1 MEAEMAKQR
10 LKGCM
15 KVFQSHIDPEKEEQ
29 LKCIKLEI
37 ESKVK
42 RIVKLSKS
50 INKGSREG
58 NLRRRSE
65 LIQLVDDFH
74 KQYKSLYAMYENL
87 RGEIK
92 KNFCAKNEDDA
103 ASSSSSVSDSEAYH
117 SPWQFAGESSTYF
130 SNAVNLET
138 ASLDLDSLPDSPI
151 SSGQEPD
158 SGEFFKDLSNQGK
171 EIENSMTQKLI
182 NESAW
187 LKEKVTEKEE
197 ELLSLTKKYE
207 VHESE
212 RLAQLK
218 KLEDQIDNMK
228 LELETSS
235 VHEKELEE
243 QIVCKSNDIKQLEK
257 DNSGL
262 QAHIQELEAA
272 FREKE
277 DQFSNLLTKFEENQ
291 INSMSRINDLMTQAN
306 SLQQELDSL
315 HTERNE
321 LKHKLFSQEELLSL
335 NNKKSELELS
345 LEKKCHEA
353 TVEVKDLTEKV
364 KFLQQELETSSH
376 RKSALELTLKEK
388 TEELSECHLQ
398 IEKFKEK
405 LTSASLVEKETL
417 KENEGLKVQV
427 KDLKLELDSLCSQ
440 KSDLEKEIR
449 DINREAYRS
458 KLEKEELS
466 DKMSELET
474 KLLEKKE
481 ELSTLQKKHEAYMND
496 MSSQNASLA
505 ARISTIQQQLRNGET
520 ERIRLQ
526 SQLEK
531 EKHESFQNLNEMEK
545 RNAELTTKITDQEKS
560 LRENEDTINKLN
572 EEHKQMKTRLE
583 ESKSNLQ
590 NAERKIEEMTE
601 ELRKKFEDGLRILS
615 RRIRVAEQMHLEN
628 KEWYQKTRDSYEK
641 ENNDLKEKNA
651 SLQFG
656 IRGIKDISLTA
667 NDTLASLDTVALKFE
682 ECTAHFF
689 NRISKV
695 SCELKFV
702 KDWVMRKNKAIV
714 HVQDDLDC
722 LLAQLDDKEA
732 EILVYREKVWKSDNK
747 VRELEKMIKE
757 KDDGML
763 ALKEEKR
770 EAIRQLCIW
779 IDYHRSRSDYYQKSL
794 SVFGSRRNL

>member
-1 MEAEMAKQR
+1 MEAEIAKQR
-10 LKGCM
+10 LKGSM
-15 KVFQSHIDPEKEEQ
+15 KAFQSHIDPEKEEQ
-29 LKCIKLEI
+29 LKDIKIEI
-37 ESKVK
+37 ENKVK
-42 RIVKLSKS
+42 RILRLSKS
-50 INKGSREG
+50 INKGSRDG
-58 NLRRRSE
+58 NLKRRSE

-74 KQYKSLYAMYENL
+74 KQYQSLYAMYENL
-87 RGEIK
+87 RGEVK
-92 KNFCAKNEDDA
+92 YNLCAKIGDDA

-117 SPWQFAGESSTYF
+117 SPWQFAGEGSSYF
-130 SNAVNLET
+130 SNT
-138 ASLDLDSLPDSPI
+138 ANPESANLDLDSLPDSPI
-151 SSGQEPD
+151 SSGQEPESRD
-158 SGEFFKDLSNQGK
+158 FFKDNH
-171 EIENSMTQKLI
+171 SMTDKLI
-182 NESAW
+182 SESAW

-197 ELLSLTKKYE
+197 ELLSLNKKYE
-207 VHESE
+207 VHETE
-212 RLAQLK
+212 RLPEIK
-218 KLEDQIDNMK
+218 RLEDQIAMMK

-235 VHEKELEE
+235 VQKKEFEE
-243 QIVCKSNDIKQLEK
+243 QIMCKSNEVKQLEK
-257 DNSGL
+257 GNSGL
-262 QAHIQELEAA
+262 QAHVQELEAA
-272 FREKE
+272 FQEKE
-277 DQFSNLLTKFEENQ
+277 DKFSNLLTRFEENQ
-291 INSMSRINDLMTQAN
+291 TNSKSRIDDLMARAN
-306 SLQQELDSL
+306 CLQQELDAL

-321 LKHKLFSQEELLSL
+321 QLKSL
-335 NNKKSELELS
+335 NNQTSELELS
-345 LEKKCHEA
+345 LEKA
-353 TVEVKDLTEKV
+353 T
-364 KFLQQELETSSH
+364 S
-376 RKSALELTLKEK
+376 
-388 TEELSECHLQ
+388 
-398 IEKFKEK
+398 
-405 LTSASLVEKETL
+405 VEKETL
-417 KENEGLKVQV
+417 KDNEDLKVQV
-427 KDLKLELDSLCSQ
+427 KDLKLEVDSLCSQ
-440 KSDLEKEIR
+440 KSDLEKQIG
-449 DINREAYRS
+449 DINREAYHS
-458 KLEKEELS
+458 QLEKEELT
-466 DKMSELET
+466 DEMKELET
-474 KLLEKKE
+474 LLLEKKH
-481 ELSTLQKKHEAYMND
+481 ELSTLQKKHEAYTND
-496 MSSQNASLA
+496 MSNQNSSLA
-505 ARISTIQQQLRNGET
+505 ARINTLQQQLRTGES
-520 ERIRLQ
+520 EKIQLQ

-531 EKHESFQNLNEMEK
+531 EKHESSQSLAQMEK
-545 RNAELTTKITDQEKS
+545 KNIELTTKITDQEKS
-560 LRENEDTINKLN
+560 LRENRDIINKLN
-572 EEHKQMKTRLE
+572 EKHKQMKIRLE
-583 ESKSNLQ
+583 DSKSNLQ

-651 SLQFG
+651 RLQVG
-656 IRGIKDISLTA
+656 IRGIKDITLTA

>member
-10 LKGCM
+10 WKGSM
-15 KVFQSHIDPEKEEQ
+15 KAFQSHLDPEKEEQ
-29 LKCIKLEI
+29 LKGIKKEI

-50 INKGSREG
+50 ISKGSRDG

-74 KQYKSLYAMYENL
+74 KQYQSLYAMYDNL
-87 RGEIK
+87 RGEVK
-92 KNFCAKNEDDA
+92 YNLCAKIRDNA
-103 ASSSSSVSDSEAYH
+103 ASSSSSVSDSEAYQ
-117 SPWQFAGESSTYF
+117 SPWQYAGEGSSYF
-130 SNAVNLET
+130 SNTANHET
-138 ASLDLDSLPDSPI
+138 AFLDLDSLPDSPT
-151 SSGQEPD
+151 SSGQEPESRD
-158 SGEFFKDLSNQGK
+158 VFKDLNNRGK
-171 EIENSMTQKLI
+171 GIENSMTDKLM

-197 ELLSLTKKYE
+197 LLLSLTKKYE
-207 VHESE
+207 VHENE
-212 RLAQLK
+212 RLAEIK
-218 KLEDQIDNMK
+218 SLEDQIAVMK
-228 LELETSS
+228 
-235 VHEKELEE
+235 KELGE
-243 QIVCKSNDIKQLEK
+243 QIMSKSNEIKQLEK
-257 DNSGL
+257 GNAGL
-262 QAHIQELEAA
+262 QVHVRELEAA

-277 DQFSNLLTKFEENQ
+277 DQFSNLLARFEENQ
-291 INSMSRINDLMTQAN
+291 TKSKSRIDDLMARAN
-306 SLQQELDSL
+306 SLQQKLDSL

-321 LKHKLFSQEELLSL
+321 QLKLL
-335 NNKKSELELS
+335 NNEKHELELS
-345 LEKKCHEA
+345 LEKKYHEA
-353 TVEVKDLTEKV
+353 TVEVTDL
-364 KFLQQELETSSH
+364 
-376 RKSALELTLKEK
+376 
-388 TEELSECHLQ
+388 
-398 IEKFKEK
+398 KEK
-405 LTSASLVEKETL
+405 LTSASLVEKEIL
-417 KENEGLKVQV
+417 KENEGLQVQV
-427 KDLKLELDSLCSQ
+427 KDWKLEVGSLCSQ
-440 KSDLEKEIR
+440 KSDLEKQIR

-458 KLEKEELS
+458 QLEKEELT
-466 DKMSELET
+466 DKINELET
-474 KLLEKKE
+474 ILLEKKH
-481 ELSTLQKKHEAYMND
+481 ELSTLQKKHEAYAND
-496 MSSQNASLA
+496 MSNQNSSLA
-505 ARISTIQQQLRNGET
+505 ARINTLQQELRSGET
-520 ERIRLQ
+520 EKVQLQ

-531 EKHESFQNLNEMEK
+531 QKHEFFQSLTQLEK
-545 RNAELTTKITDQEKS
+545 KNIELTMKITDKEKS
-560 LRENEDTINKLN
+560 IRENEHVINKLN
-572 EEHKQMKTRLE
+572 EEHNQMKIRLE
-583 ESKSNLQ
+583 DSKSSLQ
-590 NAERKIEEMTE
+590 NAEKKIEEMTQ

-651 SLQFG
+651 RLQVG
-656 IRGIKDISLTA
+656 IRGIKDITLTA

-682 ECTAHFF
+682 ECTGHFF

-695 SCELKFV
+695 SCELQFV

-794 SVFGSRRNL
+794 SVYGSRKNL

>member
-1 MEAEMAKQR
+1 MEAEMAKNR
-10 LKGCM
+10 WKGSM
-15 KVFQSHIDPEKEEQ
+15 KAFQSHIDPEKEEQ
-29 LKCIKLEI
+29 LKRIKIEI
-37 ESKVK
+37 ETKVK

-50 INKGSREG
+50 INKGSRDG

-74 KQYKSLYAMYENL
+74 KQYQSLYAMYDNL
-87 RGEIK
+87 RGEVK
-92 KNFCAKNEDDA
+92 YNLCAKIGDDA

-117 SPWQFAGESSTYF
+117 SPWQFAGEGSSYF
-130 SNAVNLET
+130 SNTANLES
-138 ASLDLDSLPDSPI
+138 ANLDLDSVPDSPI
-151 SSGQEPD
+151 SSGQEPESRD
-158 SGEFFKDLSNQGK
+158 FFKDPSNQGK
-171 EIENSMTQKLI
+171 EIENIMK
-182 NESAW
+182 ESAW

-207 VHESE
+207 VRESE
-212 RLAQLK
+212 RLAEIK
-218 KLEDQIDNMK
+218 RLEDQIAVMK
-228 LELETSS
+228 LDLETSC
-235 VHEKELEE
+235 VQKKELEE
-243 QIVCKSNDIKQLEK
+243 QIMFKLNEVKQLEK
-257 DNSGL
+257 SNSGL
-262 QAHIQELEAA
+262 QAHVQELEAA

-291 INSMSRINDLMTQAN
+291 TNSKSRIDDLMARAN
-306 SLQQELDSL
+306 CLQQELDSL
-315 HTERNE
+315 HTERN
-321 LKHKLFSQEELLSL
+321 
-335 NNKKSELELS
+335 
-345 LEKKCHEA
+345 
-353 TVEVKDLTEKV
+353 V
-364 KFLQQELETSSH
+364 
-376 RKSALELTLKEK
+376 
-388 TEELSECHLQ
+388 Q
-398 IEKFKEK
+398 IEILKEK
-405 LTSASLVEKETL
+405 LTSSTLVEKETL
-417 KENEGLKVQV
+417 KDNEDLKVHV
-427 KDLKLELDSLCSQ
+427 KDLKLEVDSLCSQ
-440 KSDLEKEIR
+440 KNDLEKQIR
-449 DINREAYRS
+449 DINREAYCS
-458 KLEKEELS
+458 QLGKEELT
-466 DKMSELET
+466 DRKKELET
-474 KLLEKKE
+474 ILLEKKH
-481 ELSTLQKKHEAYMND
+481 ELSALQKKHEAYTND
-496 MSSQNASLA
+496 MSNQNSSLA
-505 ARISTIQQQLRNGET
+505 ARINTLQQQLRTGET
-520 ERIRLQ
+520 EKIQLQ

-531 EKHESFQNLNEMEK
+531 EKHESCQSLIQMEK
-545 RNAELTTKITDQEKS
+545 KNNELTTKVTDQEKS
-560 LRENEDTINKLN
+560 LRENKDIINKLN
-572 EEHKQMKTRLE
+572 EEHKQMKIRLE
-583 ESKSNLQ
+583 DSKSNLQ

-651 SLQFG
+651 KLQVG
-656 IRGIKDISLTA
+656 VRGIKDITLTA

-722 LLAQLDDKEA
+722 LLRQLDDKEA

-747 VRELEKMIKE
+747 VRELEKLIKE